1 MSYLNLE
8 INRPLNGQ
16 EKKIS
21 APTLKTG
28 DRFVLQGD
36 ENLWFKL
43 DIVSTNNQYLC
54 SNEEG
59 KTKLLDGDLKV
70 TRINGICGSLNFH
83 SKEIVKY
90 FLENH

>member
-1 MSYLNLE
+1 MSYFNLE
-8 INRPLNGQ
+8 IIRPLYGQ
-16 EKKIS
+16 VKKIS
-21 APTLKTG
+21 SPTLKTG
-28 DRFVLQGD
+28 DRFVLEGD

-70 TRINGICGSLNFH
+70 TRINGICASLNFH
-83 SKEIVKY
+83 SKEIVKH

>member
-1 MSYLNLE
+1 MSYLNLK
-8 INRPLNGQ
+8 INRSLYGNT
-16 EKKIS
+16 KKIS
-21 APTLKTG
+21 SPTLKTG
-28 DRFVLQGD
+28 DRFILEGND
-36 ENLWFKL
+36 NLWFKL

-70 TRINGICGSLNFH
+70 TRINGICGSLNSE
-83 SKEIVKY
+83 SKKIVKA

>member
-8 INRPLNGQ
+8 IKKQLYGQ

-21 APTLKTG
+21 SPTLKTG
-28 DRFVLQGD
+28 DRFVLEGD
-36 ENLWFKL
+36 DNLWFKL
-43 DIVSTNNQYLC
+43 DIASHNNQYLC

-59 KTKLLDGDLKV
+59 KTKLLEGDLKV
-70 TRINGICGSLNFH
+70 TRINGIGGSLNSH
-83 SKEIVKY
+83 SKEIVNH

>member
-8 INRPLNGQ
+8 INRPLYGNVN
-16 EKKIS
+16 KIS

-28 DRFVLQGD
+28 DRFITEGD
-36 ENLWFKL
+36 GNLWFKL
-43 DIVSTNNQYLC
+43 DVAPNDNQYLC

-59 KTKLLDGDLKV
+59 KTKFLDGNLKV

-83 SKEIVKY
+83 SKEIVKH

>member
-8 INRPLNGQ
+8 IKKQLYGQ

-21 APTLKTG
+21 SPTLKTG
-28 DRFVLQGD
+28 DRFILDGD
-36 ENLWFKL
+36 DNLWLKL
-43 DIVSTNNQYLC
+43 GIVSTDNQYLC

-83 SKEIVKY
+83 SKEIVKH

>member
-8 INRPLNGQ
+8 INKQLYGQ

-21 APTLKTG
+21 SPTLKTG
-28 DRFVLQGD
+28 DRFILDGD
-36 ENLWFKL
+36 DNLWLKL
-43 DIVSTNNQYLC
+43 DIVSTDNQYLC

-83 SKEIVKY
+83 SKEIVKH